1 MVITSPVRTL
11 RNLLLI
17 LTLAA
22 PVALFAQHS
31 PDEETRHE
39 MFEEEFDA
47 TGVIMH
53 HISDAHEF
61 HIVGD
66 LAIYLPVILYTENGL
81 DIFSS
86 SHFYHHETPIETTEN
101 GHHLH
106 DEYFAYSTDKGD
118 YVMLD
123 EKIYYQEG
131 ENMLVFE
138 GEEPANAKPLDLSI
152 TKNVFSMFLSVFI
165 LILIFMPVAAHYR
178 KNQGAP
184 KGLAAWMEPLIVFV
198 RDDIAKPNIGHK
210 YTKYMPFLLTVFFFI
225 WINNLIGLV
234 PFFPFS
240 ANLSGNIAFTL
251 TMAAITLVVI
261 LVSSNSNYWRHIF
274 ATPGVPVWLLPI
286 MIPVEIM
293 GVIAKPF
300 ALMIRLFANIT
311 AGHIVVLSL
320 VSLIFIFKNVG
331 MAGVSVPFTL
341 FISVLELLVA
351 ALQAY
356 IFTML
361 AALFIGQA
369 VEEHH

>member
-1 MVITSPVRTL
+1 MVILKPVRVIKV
-11 RNLLLI
+11 LLLI
-17 LTLAA
+17 ASLTSPFALLAE
-22 PVALFAQHS
+22 HG
-31 PDEETRHE
+31 HE
-39 MFEEEFDA
+39 AESQENHTEEEFNA
-47 TGVIMH
+47 TDVIMH

-61 HIVGD
+61 HIVGN
-66 LAIYLPVILYTENGL
+66 LAVYLPVILWTDNGL

-86 SHFYHHETPIETTEN
+86 EHLYHNPVHIHGHEKE
-101 GHHLH
+101 H
-106 DEYFAYSTDKGD
+106 AYQYQTDKGS
-118 YVMLD
+118 YILFH
-123 EKIYYQEG
+123 EKIYYADSHG
-131 ENMLVFE
+131 TLTFKDDSLV
-138 GEEPANAKPLDLSI
+138 NLKPMDFSI
-152 TKNVFSMFLSVFI
+152 TKNVFSMFLSVLF
-165 LILIFMPVAAHYR
+165 LILIFIPTAAHYK
-178 KNQGAP
+178 KNKGAP
-184 KGLAAWMEPLIVFV
+184 KGIAAWMEPIIIFV

-210 YTKYMPFLLTVFFFI
+210 YAKYMPYLLTIFFFI
-225 WINNLIGLV
+225 WVNNLIGLV

-240 ANLSGNIAFTL
+240 ANLSGNIGFTL
-251 TMAAITLVVI
+251 TMAAITLIVI
-261 LVSSNSNYWRHIF
+261 LISSNGNYWKHIF

-286 MIPVEIM
+286 MIPVELM

-361 AALFIGQA
+361 SALFIGQA
-369 VEEHH
+369 IEEHH

>member
-1 MVITSPVRTL
+1 MVIINPVRVIKV
-11 RNLLLI
+11 LLLI
-17 LTLAA
+17 VSFTSPL
-22 PVALFAQHS
+22 ALFAEQ
-31 PDEETRHE
+31 EHE
-39 MFEEEFDA
+39 AENHENHAEEEFNA
-47 TGVIMH
+47 TDVIMH

-66 LAIYLPVILYTENGL
+66 LAVYLPVILWTENGL

-86 SHFYHHETPIETTEN
+86 SHLYHNPIHIHGHENE
-101 GHHLH
+101 H
-106 DEYFAYSTDKGD
+106 AYQYKTDKGN
-118 YVMLD
+118 YILFH
-123 EKIYYQEG
+123 EKIY
-131 ENMLVFE
+131 N
-138 GEEPANAKPLDLSI
+138 ANAEGALTIEEDHAVNTRPMDFSI
-152 TKNVFSMFLSVFI
+152 TKNVFSMFLSVFF

-178 KNQGAP
+178 KNKGAP
-184 KGLAAWMEPLIVFV
+184 KGIAAWMEPLILFV
-198 RDDIAKPNIGHK
+198 RDDIAKPNIGPK
-210 YTKYMPFLLTVFFFI
+210 YAKYMPYLLTIFFFI
-225 WINNLIGLV
+225 WVNNLIGLI

-240 ANLSGNIAFTL
+240 ANLSGNIGFTL
-251 TMAAITLVVI
+251 TMAAITLIVI
-261 LVSSNSNYWRHIF
+261 LLSSNGNYWRHIF

-286 MIPVEIM
+286 MIPVELM

-320 VSLIFIFKNVG
+320 ISLIFIFKNVG

-361 AALFIGQA
+361 SALFIGQA